1 MRHRVSGRHFGRD
14 SAHRKAMYR
23 NLVTDLL
30 RFERIT
36 TTEAKAKEIRPMTE
50 RIITL
55 AKRGDIHARRQAL
68 AFVYDPRVVKHV
80 FDDIAPRMANRPGGY
95 LRITKLEPRKGDG
108 AAMATIELVDYV
120 DAPPTPRPQRVTA
133 APATAPARAAAAPA
147 VASPAADEA
156 EGEFPDDVV
165 TTDDTSEAI
174 LTGSAE
180 VETDIAAGKE
190 EVEPAVAE
198 EETTPAEAEA
208 GDTAE
213 AILTGSPEVESES
226 APEAAAE
233 AEGEESKDS

>member
-1 MRHRVSGRHFGRD
+1 
-14 SAHRKAMYR
+14 MYR
-23 NLVTDLL
+23 NLITDLL

-55 AKRGDIHARRQAL
+55 AKRGDVHARRQAL
-68 AFVYDPRVVKHV
+68 AFVYDPQVVKHV
-80 FDDIAPRMANRPGGY
+80 FDDIAPRMMGRPGGY

-133 APATAPARAAAAPA
+133 VPTLAPAPARAAAAA
-147 VASPAADEA
+147 PAAAASVTAEPEDES
-156 EGEFPDDVV
+156 FPEDVV

-180 VETDIAAGKE
+180 VETDIAAGI
-190 EVEPAVAE
+190 VRPEPAVAE
-198 EETTPAEAEA
+198 EDDTPREITTGDTLEAE
-208 GDTAE
+208 
-213 AILTGSPEVESES
+213 LTGSPEVEAEM
-226 APEAAAE
+226 AAAEAETE
-233 AEGEESKDS
+233 AEGEESKES